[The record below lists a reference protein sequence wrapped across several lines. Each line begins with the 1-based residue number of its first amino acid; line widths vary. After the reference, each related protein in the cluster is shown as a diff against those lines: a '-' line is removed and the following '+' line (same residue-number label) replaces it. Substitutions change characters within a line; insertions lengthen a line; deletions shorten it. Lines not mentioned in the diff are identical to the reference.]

1 MYYTKIRRLKK
12 YQLSISE
19 EKRSYIMV
27 KRLDE
32 LFDFAIKKDKKTLAV
47 AVAQDNIVLRAVV
60 EAVKLQIVD
69 AILVGDEKK
78 IVEIALSENL
88 SLENI
93 RIINEKNI
101 LSAATKAVEL
111 VTNGEAHFIMKGMIG
126 TSDLL
131 KAVLFKEAGLRGRGL
146 LSHVMVYDVPTYH
159 KLLFLTDGG
168 MVTNPELKEKIEII
182 NNAVVVAHALQICIP
197 KVAPICAVEVVN
209 PSMQAT
215 LDAAVL
221 TQMNKRGQIKGCLI
235 DGPLGLD
242 NAISKE
248 AAEHKGIIS
257 EVAGDSDILIVPNIE
272 AGNFLGKSLTYFAK
286 AESAGII
293 VGAKCPVVLVSRADS
308 AKSKLYSIAL
318 GAVVV

>member
-1 MYYTKIRRLKK
+1 
-12 YQLSISE
+12 
-19 EKRSYIMV
+19 MV

-32 LFDFAIKKDKKTLAV
+32 LIELAKVKVKKTLSV
-47 AVAQDNIVLRAVV
+47 AVAQDNVVLKAVV
-60 EAVKLQIVD
+60 EAVRLQIVD
-69 AILVGDEKK
+69 AVLVGDEEK
-78 IVEIALSENL
+78 IREIAAKENL

-93 RIINEKNI
+93 RIVNEKNI
-101 LSAATKAVEL
+101 VSASAKAVEL
-111 VTNGEAHFIMKGMIG
+111 VTNGEAHFIMKGMLG

-131 KAVLFKEAGLRGRGL
+131 RAVLNKDAGLRGKGL

-159 KLLFLTDGG
+159 KLLFITDGG
-168 MVTNPELKEKIEII
+168 MVTYPELKDKIEII
-182 NNAVVVAHALQICIP
+182 NNAVEVAHALQIDIP
-197 KVAPICAVEVVN
+197 KVAPVCAVEVVN
-209 PSMQAT
+209 SAMQAT
-215 LDAAVL
+215 LDAAAL
-221 TQMNKRGQIKGCLI
+221 SLMNKRGQIKGCLI

-248 AAEHKGIIS
+248 AAEHKGIVS
-257 EVAGDSDILIVPNIE
+257 EVAGDSDILLVPNIE

>member
-1 MYYTKIRRLKK
+1 
-12 YQLSISE
+12 
-19 EKRSYIMV
+19 MV

-32 LFDFAIKKDKKTLAV
+32 LIELATKKDKKTLAV
-47 AVAQDNIVLRAVV
+47 AVAQDSVVLKAVV
-60 EAVKLQIVD
+60 EAVRLQIVD

-88 SLENI
+88 SLQNI

-101 LSAATKAVEL
+101 LAAAAKAVEL
-111 VTNGEAHFIMKGMIG
+111 VSNGDAHFIMKGMLG

-131 KAVLFKEAGLRGRGL
+131 KAVLCKEAGLRSKGL
-146 LSHVMVYDVPTYH
+146 LSHVMIYDVPTYH

-168 MVTNPELKEKIEII
+168 MVTCPELKEKIEII
-182 NNAVVVAHALQICIP
+182 NNAVVVAHALQIDIP
-197 KVAPICAVEVVN
+197 KVASICAVEVVSL
-209 PSMQAT
+209 SMQAT
-215 LDAAVL
+215 IDAAVL
-221 TQMNKRGQIKGCLI
+221 TQMNKRGQIKGCII

-257 EVAGDSDILIVPNIE
+257 DVAGDSDILLVPNIE

>member
-1 MYYTKIRRLKK
+1 
-12 YQLSISE
+12 
-19 EKRSYIMV
+19 MV
-27 KRLDE
+27 KTLDE
-32 LFDFAIKKDKKTLAV
+32 LIELATTKDKKTLSV
-47 AVAQDNIVLRAVV
+47 AVAQDNVVLKAVV
-60 EAVKLQIVD
+60 EAVKLKIVD
-69 AILVGDEKK
+69 AILVGDEEK
-78 IVEIALSENL
+78 IVEIALKEKL
-88 SLENI
+88 SLQDI

-101 LSAATKAVEL
+101 LLAAAKAVDL
-111 VTNGEAHFIMKGMIG
+111 VTNGEAHFIMKGMLA

-131 KAVLFKEAGLRGRGL
+131 KAVLNKDAGLRGRSL

-168 MVTNPELKEKIEII
+168 MVPYPDLKEKIEIVK
-182 NNAVVVAHALQICIP
+182 NAVEVAHALHIEIP

-215 LDAAVL
+215 LDAAAL
-221 TQMNKRGQIKGCLI
+221 SQMSKRGQIKGCLI

-257 EVAGDSDILIVPNIE
+257 EVAGDSDILLVPSIE
-272 AGNFLGKSLTYFAK
+272 AGNFLGKSLTYFGK

>member
-1 MYYTKIRRLKK
+1 
-12 YQLSISE
+12 
-19 EKRSYIMV
+19 MV

-32 LFDFAIKKDKKTLAV
+32 LIELATKKDKKTLAV
-47 AVAQDNIVLRAVV
+47 AVAQDSVVLKAVV
-60 EAVKLQIVD
+60 EAVKLQIID

-78 IVEIALSENL
+78 IVEIALDENL
-88 SLENI
+88 SLQNI
-93 RIINEKNI
+93 RIINEENI
-101 LSAATKAVEL
+101 LAAAAKAVEL
-111 VTNGEAHFIMKGMIG
+111 VSNGEAHFIMKGMLG

-131 KAVLFKEAGLRGRGL
+131 KAVLSKEAGLRGKGL
-146 LSHVMVYDVPTYH
+146 LSHVMIYDVPTYH

-168 MVTNPELKEKIEII
+168 MVTYPELKEKIEII
-182 NNAVVVAHALQICIP
+182 NNAVVVAHALQINVP
-197 KVAPICAVEVVN
+197 KVAPICAVEVVSI
-209 PSMQAT
+209 SMQAT
-215 LDAAVL
+215 VDAAVL
-221 TQMNKRGQIKGCLI
+221 TQMNKRGQIKGCII

-257 EVAGDSDILIVPNIE
+257 DVAGDSDILLVPNIE

-286 AESAGII
+286 ACSAGII

>member
-1 MYYTKIRRLKK
+1 
-12 YQLSISE
+12 
-19 EKRSYIMV
+19 MV
-27 KRLDE
+27 KTLDE
-32 LFDFAIKKDKKTLAV
+32 LLELAKVKVKKTLSV
-47 AVAQDNIVLRAVV
+47 AVAQDNVVLKAVV

-69 AILVGDEKK
+69 AILVGDEEK
-78 IVEIALSENL
+78 IREIAAKENL

-93 RIINEKNI
+93 RIVNEKNI
-101 LSAATKAVEL
+101 VGAATKAVEL
-111 VTNGEAHFIMKGMIG
+111 VTNGEAHFIMKGMLG

-131 KAVLFKEAGLRGRGL
+131 KAVLNKEAGLRGKGL
-146 LSHVMVYDVPTYH
+146 LSHVMVYDIPSYH

-168 MVTNPELKEKIEII
+168 MVTYPELKDKIEII
-182 NNAVVVAHALQICIP
+182 NNAVEVAHALQIDIP

-215 LDAAVL
+215 LDAAAL
-221 TQMNKRGQIKGCLI
+221 SLMNKRGQIKGCLI

-257 EVAGDSDILIVPNIE
+257 EVAGDSDILLVPNIE

>member
-1 MYYTKIRRLKK
+1 MI
-12 YQLSISE
+12 
-19 EKRSYIMV
+19 

-32 LFDFAIKKDKKTLAV
+32 LIELAIGKEKKILSV
-47 AVAQDNIVLRAVV
+47 AVAQDSIVLKAVV

-69 AILVGDEKK
+69 AILVGDEDK
-78 IVEIALSENL
+78 IVEIALSQNL
-88 SLENI
+88 NLENI
-93 RIINEKNI
+93 RIVNEKNI
-101 LSAATKAVEL
+101 IKAAAKAVEL
-111 VTNGEAHFIMKGMIG
+111 VSNGEAHFIMKGMLG

-131 KAVLFKEAGLRGRGL
+131 KAVLNKEANLRGKGL
-146 LSHVMVYDVPTYH
+146 LSHVMVYDVPAYH

-168 MVTNPELKEKIEII
+168 MVTCPELKEKIEII
-182 NNAVVVAHALQICIP
+182 NNAVDVAHALQIDIP

-215 LDAAVL
+215 VDAAAL
-221 TQMNKRGQIKGCLI
+221 SLMNKRGQIKGCLI

-257 EVAGDSDILIVPNIE
+257 DVAGDSDILLVPNIE